1 MLIKRK
7 TLLKGAIKVQRKIS
21 LLLVLILVFSVF
33 AVGCSGNQQEPAQNE
48 QEQGNEAGGDTI
60 KIGVFE
66 PLTGANAAGGAL
78 EKEGIELAQEL
89 YPEVLGKKVE
99 VVFVDNKSD
108 KVEAANAATRLID
121 QEKVSVILGSWGS
134 GFSISAGEVIKQ
146 SERKV
151 AAIGTSC
158 TNPLVTLN
166 NDYYFRV
173 AFIDSFQGKVMAN
186 YAYNNVGAKKVAFVI
201 EKTNDYAVGLAK
213 FFEDTFTELTGD
225 ENAIVYTGYYQT
237 GDQDFTAQLT
247 SIKESGAEA
256 IFAPGN
262 FTESALI
269 MKQAKELGI
278 DLPLLGGDTWE
289 TPEVIEI
296 AGEAAEG
303 AVFST
308 FFDPNA
314 KLTDTTTEFLEAYK
328 AKYNKEPAAVTALAF
343 DAYILALDAI
353 ERAGSDDPEA
363 IRDALEA
370 TKDFPGAAGV
380 VNFDENGDA
389 VKNAVIKTIQD
400 GKFTYLTT
408 IEPN

>member
-1 MLIKRK
+1 MRK
-7 TLLKGAIKVQRKIS
+7 VALF
-21 LLLVLILVFSVF
+21 LVLVMFISTF
-33 AVGCSGNQQEPAQNE
+33 ATGCVQKAEAPAE
-48 QEQGNEAGGDTI
+48 QPEGEESEVI

-78 EKEGIELAQEL
+78 EKEGLELAKEL

-99 VVFVDNKSD
+99 LVFVDNKSD
-108 KVEAANAATRLID
+108 KVEAANAATKLID
-121 QEKVSVILGSWGS
+121 QDKVSIIIGSWGS
-134 GFSISAGEVIKQ
+134 GFSISAGEVIKK
-146 SERKV
+146 SDRKV

-158 TNPLVTLN
+158 TNPLVTKG

-173 AFIDSFQGKVMAN
+173 AFIDPFQGNVMAN
-186 YAYNNVGAKKVAFVI
+186 YAYNEVGAKKVAFII

-213 FFEDTFTELTGD
+213 YFEDTFKELSGD
-225 ENAIVYTGYYQT
+225 EESVVSKAYYNT

-247 SIKESGAEA
+247 SIKESGAEV

-269 MKQAKELGI
+269 MKQAKELGVDI
-278 DLPLLGGDTWE
+278 PILGGDTWE

-308 FFDPNA
+308 FFDANA
-314 KLTDTTTEFLEAYK
+314 KLTDTTGEFLKAYNE
-328 AKYNKEPAAVTALAF
+328 KYSKEPAAVTALAF
-343 DAYILALDAI
+343 DAYLLALDAI
-353 ERAGSDDPEA
+353 KRADSTDPTA
-363 IRDALEA
+363 IRDALAE
-370 TKDFPGAAGV
+370 TKEFPGAAGV
-380 VNFDENGDA
+380 VTLDENGDA
-389 VKNAVIKTIQD
+389 VKSAVIKTVKD

-408 IEPN
+408 VEPMKK